1 LEEKERFGPLVLL
14 LLEEVDGVPTLL
26 VPILYEA
33 GCCNL
38 ELLTGRAATDVLGEF
53 AVVGLE

>member
-33 GCCNL
+33 GYM
-38 ELLTGRAATDVLGEF
+38 E
-53 AVVGLE
+53 